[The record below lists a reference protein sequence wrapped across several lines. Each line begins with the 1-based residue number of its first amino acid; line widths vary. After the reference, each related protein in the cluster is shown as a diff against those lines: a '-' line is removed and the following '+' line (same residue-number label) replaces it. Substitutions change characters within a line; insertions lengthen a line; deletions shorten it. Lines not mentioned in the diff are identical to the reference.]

1 VFAGKG
7 SWGEHMDLNGVVIAI
22 VLISCLWITFS
33 TVRRYKIAKLQA
45 ELQSKLLEKIST
57 GQELLAYAQTDAG
70 RQLLESLKVE
80 RIAPHGKIIIA
91 LQVGIVLF
99 VFGGGM
105 LVARNFIP
113 DATEPFT
120 IVGSLICALGLG
132 FALSSLASY
141 FLAKSFGLLN
151 GALK

>member
-1 VFAGKG
+1 MDPAG
-7 SWGEHMDLNGVVIAI
+7 LLIAT
-22 VLISCLWITFS
+22 VLISCLWIIFS
-33 TVRRYKIAKLQA
+33 TIRRYKIAKLQA
-45 ELQSKLLEKIST
+45 ELQFKLLEKISN

-80 RIAPHGKIIIA
+80 RVAERAPHGKIIIA

-105 LVARNFIP
+105 LVARNYIT

-120 IVGSLICALGLG
+120 IIGSLICALGLG
-132 FALSSLASY
+132 FALASVASY
-141 FLAKSFGLLN
+141 YLSKSFGLLN
-151 GALK
+151 GASNHGASK